1 MEFPISRYRNL
12 TVLLLVILAQ
22 LLLLGYQVKSNQDV
36 RLIRVWAVT
45 AVTPMAR
52 LLEAGRSN
60 TMGVLE
66 NYFLLVGVRDKN
78 RQLESE
84 LGKLKLENQFLKT
97 ELSTA
102 DRARALNAFQSRSPS
117 RTIAARIIGSGSSA
131 NSKVVF
137 VDRGSVSG
145 VMRGMAVIT
154 PDGIVGKVLA
164 AYPTASQVLLITDPS
179 FAAGVLSQKNFVH
192 GTLKGLGHS
201 TCLVDYVQNEEKVE
215 AGEKF
220 FTSGDDRV
228 FPKGL
233 PVGAAT
239 VVRTGKTFKEI
250 YVVPSGFQNGLEEVL
265 IVIEGVHQQ
274 LPAEQASSQAAPMLP
289 PPPAEAPAD
298 PMAAKPPATPL
309 LSTDADRLRE
319 QYKRVG
325 EAQGHVFGG
334 VGSGP
339 PDFNAKPPAQSSAR
353 PPVARPPAPAP
364 PGPTPAPAGDK
375 PPQKPAAAQPPAEK
389 PPVQP

>member
-60 TMGVLE
+60 TVGFLE
-66 NYFLLVGVRDKN
+66 DYFLLVGVRDKN

-97 ELSTA
+97 ELATA

-117 RTIAARIIGSGSSA
+117 RTIAARIIGTGSST

-137 VDRGSVSG
+137 VDRGSANG
-145 VMRGMAVIT
+145 ILRGMAVIT
-154 PDGIVGKVLA
+154 PDGIVGKVIA

-179 FAAGVLSQKNFVH
+179 FAAGVISQKNLVH
-192 GTLKGLGHS
+192 GTLKGQGYS

-215 AGEKF
+215 TGEWF
-220 FTSGDDRV
+220 YTSGDDRV

-233 PVGAAT
+233 PVGTAS
-239 VVRTGKTFKEI
+239 VVRFGKTFKEI
-250 YVVPSGFQNGLEEVL
+250 YVVPSGFQKGFEEVL

-274 LPAEQASSQAAPMLP
+274 LPSAQASSQAAPLLP
-289 PPPAEAPAD
+289 APPAAAPAD
-298 PMAAKPPATPL
+298 PTVVTTPAAPL
-309 LSTDADRLRE
+309 LNTDADRLRD

-325 EAQGHVFGG
+325 EAQGHVYGG
-334 VGSGP
+334 VGSRP
-339 PDFNAKPPAQSSAR
+339 PDFNIKPSAQPPAAKPPATT
-353 PPVARPPAPAP
+353 
-364 PGPTPAPAGDK
+364 TPATATPGDK
-375 PPQKPAAAQPPAEK
+375 PPEKPAATPPAAQPPT
-389 PPVQP
+389 QP